1 MQKKNMRQ
9 PMKKRRGNSGQLAT
23 DFPDISASAQIPGFP
38 ALPARVSL
46 HPQFHSRFLP
56 DDRDITVYLPPQYD
70 EQPDRHF
77 PVLYLH
83 DGQNLFDPS
92 TSFVPGRT
100 WRVAET
106 ADAVIGAGEV
116 EPLIIVGIANTGDH
130 RLSEYTYTRDWK
142 MGGGETDK
150 YGRLITEELMPFIN
164 ANYRTLNGKTG
175 NGQTQ
180 TGKDPAHTGMGGSS
194 LGGLATLYLG
204 LKYPDVFGKLAVLSP
219 SVWWN
224 NKSIIG
230 YVNQARLEHR
240 PRIWLDIGDA
250 EGRRTLA
257 DADLLERRL
266 IANGWRQE
274 TELHY
279 ERVSGG
285 THDEAAWARRVGPM
299 LRFLF
304 PASR

>member
-1 MQKKNMRQ
+1 
-9 PMKKRRGNSGQLAT
+9 MKKPRGNKGELAT
-23 DFPDISASAQIPGFP
+23 EIPNISAGAQPP
-38 ALPARVSL
+38 VLSTLPTRVTL

-56 DDRDITVYLPPQYD
+56 ADRDITVYVPPQYD

-83 DGQNLFDPS
+83 DGQNLFDPA

-106 ADAVIGAGEV
+106 ADAVIDAGYV
-116 EPLIIVGIANTGDH
+116 APLIIVGIANTGES
-130 RLSEYTYTRDWK
+130 RLAEYTPVPDWK
-142 MGGGETDK
+142 MGGGEADK
-150 YGRLITEELMPFIN
+150 YGRLITEELMPFID
-164 ANYRTLNGKTG
+164 ANYRVLHGRE
-175 NGQTQ
+175 
-180 TGKDPAHTGMGGSS
+180 ATGMGGSS
-194 LGGLATLYLG
+194 LGGLVTLYLG
-204 LKYPDVFGKLAVLSP
+204 LKYSDTFGRLAVLSP

-230 YVNQARLEHR
+230 YVNEARLHHS
-240 PRIWLDIGDA
+240 PRIWLDVGTA

-266 IANGWRQE
+266 RANGWHAE
-274 TELHY
+274 ADLCY
-279 ERVSGG
+279 ERIPGG
-285 THDEAAWARRVGPM
+285 THEEAAWAERVGPM

-304 PASR
+304 PAGR